1 MAMLCWFYCIDFA
14 WFLYYAFAP
23 VLFIVSLFILKR
35 GIRNARSGLRSA
47 AFALMF
53 ASLIKVCLFDVRM
66 LGKEILCTVNEA
78 LSEVGCNTMG
88 QKMLEF
94 GSLLFLAVA
103 SFGLFLAYK
112 KYMGI
117 KEPSIKTPE
126 QVNLRFWANVCLA
139 ATCGMV
145 IWQCAPWVGSLTV
158 GKTPA
163 LFEKISWQ
171 LVAIINLGLIL
182 FGFWKAES
190 CTWNYDVRK
199 RKERGAHLNQ
209 TWTARDT
216 LWMTVFIYLVTLAL
230 SYVAHDVLRP
240 KLPEHVIQQMQQQ
253 KLPAT
258 R

>member
-35 GIRNARSGLRSA
+35 GIRNARAGLRSA
-47 AFALMF
+47 AFSLMF
-53 ASLIKVCLFDVRM
+53 AAVIKICIFDVRT
-66 LGKEILCTVNEA
+66 LGKEILCTVNQA
-78 LSEVGCNTMG
+78 LSDVGCNTTG

-94 GSLLFLAVA
+94 GGLLFLVFA
-103 SFGLFLAYK
+103 SFGLFLAHK
-112 KYMGI
+112 KFMQI
-117 KEPSIKTPE
+117 KAPSIKTPE
-126 QVNLRFWANVCLA
+126 EVNLRFWANVCLA
-139 ATCGMV
+139 ATMGMV

-158 GKTPA
+158 GQTPA
-163 LFEKISWQ
+163 IFEKISWQ
-171 LVAIINLGLIL
+171 SVAIINLSLIL

-199 RKERGAHLNQ
+199 RKERGAHLNE

-230 SYVAHDVLRP
+230 SYVAHDVLKP
-240 KLPEHVIQQMQQQ
+240 KLPERVIQQMMQQ
-253 KLPAT
+253 PAA